1 MAPTL
6 PLSRHI
12 FARHVL
18 LQDRDRLPGLAER
31 HQDGFVM
38 VGGLQSARSIVHL
51 ARVFELANEAQ
62 LLTDPE
68 LAAHRLGQLLATAGV
83 AR

>member
-1 MAPTL
+1 
-6 PLSRHI
+6 
-12 FARHVL
+12 
-18 LQDRDRLPGLAER
+18 
-31 HQDGFVM
+31 M

-51 ARVFELANEAQ
+51 ALIFELANEAQ

>member
-1 MAPTL
+1 
-6 PLSRHI
+6 
-12 FARHVL
+12 
-18 LQDRDRLPGLAER
+18 
-31 HQDGFVM
+31 M
-38 VGGLQSARSIVHL
+38 VGGLQSARSILHL

-68 LAAHRLGQLLATAGV
+68 RAAHRLGLLFATAGM